1 MCPLLQCRG
10 RLRGLHIGGNSS
22 LQGYACSEKFALT
35 EVSTGIP
42 VSLEVSG
49 SNLTSSRR
57 LRILAPTSSC
67 DEAGGA
73 SGDLPFLVN
82 CTSGCTQAR
91 EDTSLALHTCIFDA
105 AKVAAVRVQSAHK
118 VEVEF
123 DVVPGIRA
131 HDRWI
136 FLMYNFARPANH
148 KVEVDVYMT
157 GIRDSAAAACL
168 AQHVF
173 DAAEAAVKERGGSCP
188 IAFRVLASKRP
199 AESAPRHEKD
209 TYKPYRDGSAGFP
222 QASERSL
229 AFWEDLPEEARKADL
244 VGVIAQFFNFEVVA
258 DTTSLCK
265 DMLDVI
271 VPKPGGI
278 LIFQSGFNTRVP
290 LHAEDMVWGTLA
302 EKVERAGANIALIS
316 NGFSFDKAS
325 GKSGVIPPDGETM
338 RKLERLNPTLWSH
351 LRDAGLKETLRFS
364 VDQMAKWLTKV
375 PMTGV
380 DYSNSDLNAGLAA
393 VRSRHGIPEVPDVG
407 DFLQEQYLKA
417 RQDDTKVNPVL
428 SACRELHALANT
440 CCGAAASDY
449 LGRAVSN
456 LEKFG
461 KSLECTDGQHFAAL
475 LQSEAAVLEPCEWA
489 RKEEMLQPSFLASPA
504 KGQVMW
510 AARNIN
516 VPQSLAWMESGLW
529 IGDIK

>member
-1 MCPLLQCRG
+1 LHWPHTMSAPTAK
-10 RLRGLHIGGNSS
+10 RLDELC
-22 LQGYACSEKFALT
+22 QFF
-35 EVSTGIP
+35 
-42 VSLEVSG
+42 SLEKARAVLVS
-49 SNLTSSRR
+49 
-57 LRILAPTSSC
+57 
-67 DEAGGA
+67 
-73 SGDLPFLVN
+73 
-82 CTSGCTQAR
+82 
-91 EDTSLALHTCIFDA
+91 
-105 AKVAAVRVQSAHK
+105 
-118 VEVEF
+118 
-123 DVVPGIRA
+123 DVKLDDVLCL
-131 HDRWI
+131 WI
-136 FLMYNFARPANH
+136 FLMYNFARPAHH

-157 GIRDSAAAACL
+157 GIRDSEAAACL

-199 AESAPRHEKD
+199 AKSAPRHEKD
-209 TYKPYRDGSAGFP
+209 TYAPYRDGSAGFP

-229 AFWEDLPEEARKADL
+229 AFWEDLPEEARQADL

-265 DMLDVI
+265 DVLDVI
-271 VPKPGGI
+271 VPKSGGI

-290 LHAEDMVWGTLA
+290 LHAEDVVWGTLS
-302 EKVERAGANIALIS
+302 EKVERAGAKIALVS

-338 RKLERLNPTLWSH
+338 KRLERLNPTLWSH

-380 DYSNSDLNAGLAA
+380 DYSNSDLNSGLAA
-393 VRSRHGIPEVPDVG
+393 VRSRHGIPEVQNVG
-407 DFLQEQYLKA
+407 DVLQEQYLKA

-428 SACRELHALANT
+428 SACRELHELANT

-475 LQSEAAVLEPCEWA
+475 LQSEAAVLEPCQWA
-489 RKEEMLQPSFLASPA
+489 RKDEMLQPSFLASPA
-504 KGQVMW
+504 KGQLMW

-516 VPQSLAWMESGLW
+516 VPQSLAWMENGLW
-529 IGDIK
+529 IDDIK